1 MNRKSVSI
9 LSVICI
15 LTIAFTCFWNY
26 SAVVN
31 ADINKPGPGKH
42 EVKFDTNGVKR
53 KLKNNSETFKKADL
67 DKINSDMLFLN
78 ELGILES
85 SEEQIKEISIDKKNK
100 INYSVELGK
109 YENTISVENKSGRT
123 EMTAQQG
130 DISNTLTVYDD
141 GRIYLD
147 GKLVI
152 NKAENRKPADITMY
166 AEGLFNA
173 NFMNNLKSAS
183 DVVTYDYWSSSPL
196 HGKTGDYKYHWKN
209 ESVKNLDLGKAIKNI
224 TVSVFIT
231 VLLLVI
237 GAKYVVS
244 IGVAV
249 FTGVYDYFKVNDPT
263 SGYLSYK
270 ASVYT
275 IKKGTPSVSASV
287 GSVYKYNF
295 QFFGGKNY
303 TNHQCNKTYYRQLV
317 VR

>member
-1 MNRKSVSI
+1 MFLN
-9 LSVICI
+9 C
-15 LTIAFTCFWNY
+15 
-26 SAVVN
+26 SAVIN
-31 ADINKPGPGKH
+31 ADINKPDLRKH
-42 EVKFDTNGVKR
+42 EVKFDADGVKR
-53 KLKNNSETFKKADL
+53 KLKKDSETFKKVDL

-100 INYSVELGK
+100 INYSVEFGK
-109 YENTISVENKSGRT
+109 YENTISIENKSGRT

-130 DISNTLTVYDD
+130 DISNTLTMYDD

-166 AEGLFNA
+166 AEGLFSA
-173 NFMNNLKSAS
+173 NIMNNLKSAS

-196 HGKTGDYKYHWKN
+196 HGKTADYKYHWKD
-209 ESVKNLDLGKAIKNI
+209 ESVKNLALGKMIKSI
-224 TVSVFIT
+224 VAAVFIAI
-231 VLLLVI
+231 LV
-237 GAKYVVS
+237 GVFQFGTLVS
-244 IGVAV
+244 IGIGI
-249 FTGVYDYFKVNDPT
+249 FTAVYDYFKVNDPT
-263 SGYLSYK
+263 SSYLSYK

-275 IKKGTPSVSASV
+275 IKKGTPAVSSSV